1 MQDDFDIETI
11 LSIINYYNI
20 TDDYNNIF
28 DLYNFMFQ
36 KKLSMIE
43 YFNLYESGKKHIL
56 SLYPELLN
64 IFFDPYNIDKYVNKQ
79 KELFGKKITISTI
92 NTKSK
97 SLKK

>member
-20 TDDYNNIF
+20 TDNYNNIL

-43 YFNLYESGKKHIL
+43 YFNLRPRSPKARRCSRSWQRGQSAPPASGC
-56 SLYPELLN
+56 S
-64 IFFDPYNIDKYVNKQ
+64 
-79 KELFGKKITISTI
+79 GRS
-92 NTKSK
+92 SWAR
-97 SLKK
+97 